1 MASRI
6 IKLVAASGLAIAV
19 AGGYFV
25 YMANAAQA
33 QGSLAQAPLNSQVQ
47 TPPAFIMALDNSG
60 SMRTD
65 ETLFRTSN
73 GRGFFRWSNNS
84 FFNGS
89 NLWTSVSATNGVGF
103 FAHMTTDDQHP
114 VAAMRGM
121 NSDRN
126 ADTYGAVRSPEH
138 NRAYFNPHVTYT
150 PWLRGDESNDA
161 NASMTAAPPDP
172 RGNCST
178 GSRCMSNNAT
188 KFADATYNFTTYR
201 QVTEEWRTGFVMPER
216 TTYYYDQ
223 LCNRPPLP
231 HSPLPMGRWV
241 TLGASQELVFT
252 SNCTTTFR
260 YYPARVYLSLAAP
273 PPPGFN
279 VANRVLVRGI
289 GPSGANMYRYDIIA
303 SNFTTGG
310 TEAVQNFA
318 NWWTY
323 YGNRNRALIAG
334 ITNALKGLNNMRVAS
349 FEFVDPPALT
359 TNQTM
364 YDMGSPVEKA
374 TLIDRI
380 RLLRANGGSTPSRR
394 GTAYMLNQFHRT
406 DAGAPIK
413 FECQRNAAMLFT
425 DGYTNESASPNDA
438 PTRIANVTNYFDVG
452 DQDHSLGAPYGGAPI
467 SGGVASVNTIADY
480 AMWGYL
486 TNPRPDL
493 PLGRVPIPAA
503 CPGAGNG
510 IDCNPNLHVNFYG
523 VTLGARGA
531 IYDVN
536 MAATADP
543 YANPPNWTANSGT
556 NLEPANVDDIW
567 HASINARGEFIN
579 ANTPQDITDA
589 MRRILQ
595 KVSSG
600 ASPSGS
606 LAMTGARI
614 GARSLSV
621 VPSYEIKNE
630 GTDWHS
636 YLHASRPGL
645 DLTTGEVGETA
656 AWEASSLLTASGR
669 GARTW
674 YGDSAGAARLFNS
687 TNITDL
693 ATFCSGNL
701 SRCTAGDLA
710 ALVADTGEAIAYF
723 LGDQSKEVARGGTL
737 RDRTTVLGDIVN
749 STPVVSSP
757 TDDYGH
763 RLLPAPYGS
772 SYSEYMTTKQ
782 TRPVMVYVGANDG
795 MLHAFHGGIDYRGDS
810 LGTGGQ
816 QQFAYI
822 PRAVLGHMGNLLFPY
837 KAADGGDQKFDHR
850 YYVDGPVTLGDAY
863 LGGEWKT
870 TLVGTT
876 GAGGRS
882 VFALDVS
889 NPTSFTAADRLW
901 EIDDSHTDSNVARN
915 IGHVL
920 GKPVIAP
927 FRDKAGVDT
936 WVAIFGNGY
945 DSLGTDCAVLP
956 PFACQQNAVL
966 FVVDLATGDVRTIK
980 AQEAGA
986 PAGPNGLGNIAVVDR
1001 KRNLATPVN
1010 GRDGFADTVY
1020 AADRKGAL
1028 WRFDLLDETD
1038 TTLTTPLFVTQAVDG
1053 VRRQPILGGL
1063 TVTAGRAGGVMV
1075 LFGTGSFS
1083 FIGDGADTTLQSLYG
1098 IQDSGG
1104 PIQSTI
1110 PLSSLFGRGIALN
1123 IDTGA
1128 RTITPGGPVMGHRG
1142 WYLDLPAGERMVSNP
1157 RVASGVVF
1165 IPTYKPTAAS
1175 GCSTGGENWMYGLNT
1190 RTGAPALDGVRF
1202 DSTSGDTA
1210 AQFHQSSSIGALQL
1224 NTTGSAPVKDVGVSV
1239 LSTSRPINPG
1249 EHRCW
1254 MRITVPGLAQAMFVP
1269 YPCGRQSWRQLQ

>member
-65 ETLFRTSN
+65 ETLFANGLT
-73 GRGFFRWSNNS
+73 GRGYFNTTTLS
-84 FFNGS
+84 FFNISTGS
-89 NLWTSVSATNGVGF
+89 LLASGTAVPWL
-103 FAHMTTDDQHP
+103 HMTAD
-114 VAAMRGM
+114 GW
-121 NSDRN
+121 N
-126 ADTYGAVRSPEH
+126 ADTYAPLRSPEF
-138 NRAYFNPHVTYT
+138 NRAFFNPHETYT
-150 PWLRGDESNDA
+150 PWLKGDESNDPDSA
-161 NASMTAAPPDP
+161 VDAAVADP
-172 RGNCST
+172 RGSCGDWCASYTTYDFTATRTVTETWRNGSVMPAGTWLFNNATCNRAPNSNTTQDRWIQLTADKTFTANCST
-178 GSRCMSNNAT
+178 
-188 KFADATYNFTTYR
+188 
-201 QVTEEWRTGFVMPER
+201 Q
-216 TTYYYDQ
+216 
-223 LCNRPPLP
+223 
-231 HSPLPMGRWV
+231 
-241 TLGASQELVFT
+241 
-252 SNCTTTFR
+252 FR
-260 YYPARVYLSLAAP
+260 YYPARVYLSLDTP
-273 PPPGFN
+273 PPSGYDLSK
-279 VANRVLVRGI
+279 RVLVKNVGRPVG
-289 GPSGANMYRYDIIA
+289 GVRSDMYRYDIIA

-310 TEAVQNFA
+310 TEAAQNFA

-323 YGNRNRALIAG
+323 YGNRNRAMIAG
-334 ITNALKGLNNMRVAS
+334 ITNALKGLKNMRVGQ
-349 FEFVDPPALT
+349 FPFVNPPAL
-359 TNQTM
+359 NSDLTM
-364 YDMGSPVEKA
+364 YDMGTPAEKA
-374 TLIDRI
+374 TLIEGVRG
-380 RLLRANGGSTPSRR
+380 LGAGGSSTPSRR
-394 GTAYMLNQFHRT
+394 GTAYMINQFRRT
-406 DAGAPIK
+406 DSGAPIK

-425 DGYTNESASPNDA
+425 DGYTNDSGGNL
-438 PTRIANVTNYFDVG
+438 TTIKNYFNGVPG
-452 DQDHSLGAPYGGAPI
+452 NLVNDQDHSLGGPYGGAPY
-467 SGGVASVNTIADY
+467 SGGVASENTIADY

-493 PLGRVPIPAA
+493 PLGKVRVPAS
-503 CPGAGNG
+503 CPSAGAG

-523 VTLGARGA
+523 VTLGATGD
-531 IYDVN
+531 IYGVN
-536 MAATADP
+536 MAATNDP
-543 YANPPNWTANSGT
+543 YANPPNWTATST
-556 NLEPANVDDIW
+556 SNLDTANVDDIW
-567 HASINARGEFIN
+567 HASLNARGEFIN
-579 ANTPQDITDA
+579 ATTPKDITDA

-595 KVSSG
+595 IVSSG
-600 ASPSGS
+600 ASPSGT
-606 LAMTGARI
+606 LAVTGARI

-669 GARTW
+669 RARTW
-674 YGDSAGAARLFNS
+674 YGDSTGAARLFNS

-710 ALVADTGEAIAYF
+710 ALVVDTGEAIDYF
-723 LGDQSKEVARGGTL
+723 LGDQSKEVARGGKL

-749 STPVVSSP
+749 STPIVSSP

-822 PRAVLGHMGNLLFPY
+822 PRSVLGHMGNLLFPY

-850 YYVDGPVTLGDAY
+850 YYVDGPITIGDAY
-863 LGGEWKT
+863 LSGEWRT

-945 DSLGTDCAVLP
+945 DSLGTDCAVLS

-1110 PLSSLFGRGIALN
+1110 PLSSLFRRGIALN